1 MLRQE
6 PAGIGQMRHSEKF
19 KNCVS
24 LIETLTKDADNK
36 YSEIM
41 IMGSNLRVVGRL
53 VVDPYS
59 ECLYST
65 ESEDYGFLHQ
75 CRSNG
80 LDKDT
85 AIRELIKKKGKK
97 LPAFKIEHEKVVQK
111 NIKEEIILT

>member
-6 PAGIGQMRHSEKF
+6 PAGIGQMKHFEKF
-19 KNCVS
+19 KNCAS
-24 LIETLTKDADNK
+24 LIETITKDPENK

-75 CRSNG
+75 CKNNG
-80 LDKDT
+80 IDKDT
-85 AIRELIKKKGKK
+85 AIRRLIQKKRQETTG
-97 LPAFKIEHEKVVQK
+97 I
-111 NIKEEIILT
+111 